1 MSVYMPRQ
9 RRIGTDLSPK
19 EFEAV
24 VEQLERPLGLFVAQM
39 IRSRGLAEDVL
50 QETFLVA
57 WRERA
62 RMPAPAEERRAWL
75 YGVARNKAL
84 HALRKGRRGKGAF
97 RSTDLSEDASVG
109 QEPNEAIV
117 MRDLLE
123 RELSPSDRSL
133 FVLRYVHGFSA
144 EELAAV
150 SGLRPAT
157 VRKRLERASTR
168 LRAVLQ
174 AEAEHGTSPDQERHH
189 EPTIAST

>member
-1 MSVYMPRQ
+1 MPRQ
-9 RRIGTDLSPK
+9 RRAGTDLSAQ

-84 HALRKGRRGKGAF
+84 HALRKGRRADGSL
-97 RSTDLSEDASVG
+97 RSTDPFEDASVG
-109 QEPNEAIV
+109 RQEPNEATV

-144 EELAAV
+144 QDLADV

-168 LRAVLQ
+168 LRTALQ
-174 AEAEHGTSPDQERHH
+174 TQTGRGTSSEQERHH
-189 EPTIAST
+189 EPTIASA